1 MKLPHTLAAIV
12 VVTLPAWAIAAKDG
26 KAGQGRPGRPQAAS
40 ELSEVLKPFDKN
52 GNRQIDADEL
62 AAVQKAFSA
71 LGKLDKNANGEIEQG
86 EVAAAAT
93 PAGRTRPDGVR
104 ARAAEGLKRVDTN
117 GNHRIDPDEIATLE
131 KMLANGKGEMLK
143 KLDQNGN
150 GKLEESEIARLNE
163 RLEKGGAARRPGAG
177 GATTTPSFRRPPEK
191 PADSTKPAETI
202 KPAEKTEKTE
212 KPADAAKF
220 EDKKIEFGS

>member
-12 VVTLPAWAIAAKDG
+12 IVTLPAWAIAAKDG
-26 KAGQGRPGRPQAAS
+26 KAGKGRPGRPQPAG
-40 ELSEVLKPFDKN
+40 ELSEALKPFDKN
-52 GNRQIDADEL
+52 GNRQIDGDEL

-86 EVAAAAT
+86 EVAAAT
-93 PAGRTRPDGVR
+93 PPAGRTRPDGVR
-104 ARAAEGLKRVDTN
+104 ARAAEGLKKVDTN
-117 GNHRIDPDEIATLE
+117 GNHRIDPDEIAPLE

-143 KLDQNGN
+143 KLDQNSN

-163 RLEKGGAARRPGAG
+163 RMAKGGAARRPGAK
-177 GATTTPSFRRPPEK
+177 GAPTPNFRRPPEK
-191 PADSTKPAETI
+191 PADTTKPAETI
-202 KPAEKTEKTE
+202 KPAEKTE

>member
-1 MKLPHTLAAIV
+1 MKLPHTLAAIL

-26 KAGQGRPGRPQAAS
+26 KRRPGRQQPAS
-40 ELSEVLKPFDKN
+40 ELSEALRPFDKN

-93 PAGRTRPDGVR
+93 PAGHSRPEGMR
-104 ARAAEGLKRVDTN
+104 ARAAEGLKKVDTN

-131 KMLANGKGEMLK
+131 KMLASGKGEMLK
-143 KLDQNGN
+143 RLDQNSN

-163 RLEKGGAARRPGAG
+163 RLEKGGAARRPGAK
-177 GATTTPSFRRPPEK
+177 GASTPGFRRPPEK
-191 PADSTKPAETI
+191 PADPTKPAETI
-202 KPAEKTEKTE
+202 KPAEKTEKTD
-212 KPADAAKF
+212 KPAEDAKP
-220 EDKKIEFGS
+220 EGKKIEFGS